1 MSTNPP
7 THLESISKQQ
17 LRIGIVASQYNASFV
32 DAMVDQAQQELSILA
47 PNATIDIIRVP
58 GAFEI
63 PLLVK
68 LLAERHHPDAILAL
82 GVILRGATAHADLI
96 ASAISQHLLRISLDY
111 SLPVI
116 HEVLLLDHEMQALE
130 RCLQEPLNRGIEA
143 ARAALATVQA
153 ASTIYS
159 L

>member
-7 THLESISKQQ
+7 THLENISKQQ

-32 DAMVDQAQQELSILA
+32 DAMVEQAEQELRTLA
-47 PNATIDIIRVP
+47 PNATIDLVRVP

-68 LLAERHHPDAILAL
+68 LLAERHKPDAILAL

-96 ASAISQHLLRISLDY
+96 ATAISQHLLTLSLDY
-111 SLPVI
+111 SLPII
-116 HEVLLLDHEMQALE
+116 HEVLLLDHETQALE
-130 RCLQEPLNRGIEA
+130 RCLQEPSNRGTEA
-143 ARAALATVQA
+143 ARAALGTIQT
-153 ASTIYS
+153 ASA